1 MRFPKHAGDG
11 DSGGD
16 PRDAEALAAVGLG
29 AFAQLALPEH
39 PPEGLGLAAAYD
51 DASGHISVSF
61 AGATVSAS
69 RADLAAALELPP
81 GPVGLAAGVSAA
93 AATFS
98 SAEAIAAVSAFVRD
112 RMIRGGGGDGG
123 PASGEVAAA
132 LQLVEE
138 GKGFEVDWGGLVWAV
153 VKEEVV
159 AGTLQRCTPY
169 LLRLMEN
176 QRPELF
182 VEFDVRLSPQ
192 KRWKGCQWTDGMLLG
207 SEYLDLEQEDA
218 SLVYGGSQ
226 NVGDL
231 EDMPIFGEVKDVPC
245 VGGDEIHALNQGNV
259 EFGPGNFSALDGSS
273 DKQDDY
279 LNSQQVMPMSQSDP
293 DAGLPLVRNVPLGT
307 SMSQLSQL
315 QEVGGVCNYQALSP
329 FQACLRQVQGY
340 LPAMEGAYFNVEKA
354 CRDTERDV
362 KHLKKVVIEKDHL
375 IAAMKSDIRE
385 ELRGRSEIHLHE
397 QSLVQM
403 RSAVEQ
409 QKMLVK
415 KSLAEFQEYRIM
427 CGEGVGG
434 QNPVWLQQVHEKI
447 SGVDRNFS
455 MNVSELLKKT
465 TEMEMGVAKLN
476 HEVQRLKD
484 SKSIPDLN
492 NGKAQI

>member
-231 EDMPIFGEVKDVPC
+231 EDMPIFGEVKDPVC
-245 VGGDEIHALNQGNV
+245 
-259 EFGPGNFSALDGSS
+259 
-273 DKQDDY
+273 DK
-279 LNSQQVMPMSQSDP
+279 SKVIC
-293 DAGLPLVRNVPLGT
+293 LPWRVHT
-307 SMSQLSQL
+307 SMWK
-315 QEVGGVCNYQALSP
+315 
-329 FQACLRQVQGY
+329 R
-340 LPAMEGAYFNVEKA
+340 PAG
-354 CRDTERDV
+354 T
-362 KHLKKVVIEKDHL
+362 
-375 IAAMKSDIRE
+375 
-385 ELRGRSEIHLHE
+385 
-397 QSLVQM
+397 
-403 RSAVEQ
+403 
-409 QKMLVK
+409 
-415 KSLAEFQEYRIM
+415 
-427 CGEGVGG
+427 
-434 QNPVWLQQVHEKI
+434 QN
-447 SGVDRNFS
+447 
-455 MNVSELLKKT
+455 
-465 TEMEMGVAKLN
+465 EM
-476 HEVQRLKD
+476 
-484 SKSIPDLN
+484 
-492 NGKAQI
+492 